1 MPLSLEDVRE
11 PALTALVAGQDD
23 DLLQLDAALERLE
36 RFDGHLAQLVVLHF
50 FGGLGFVEMAGVLDR
65 SERSLKR
72 DWRKAKAF
80 LYRDL
85 SVPEPG
91 Q

>member
-1 MPLSLEDVRE
+1 M
-11 PALTALVAGQDD
+11 
-23 DLLQLDAALERLE
+23 
-36 RFDGHLAQLVVLHF
+36 AQ
-50 FGGLGFVEMAGVLDR
+50 VLDR

-85 SVPEPG
+85 GHEPSSAR
-91 Q
+91 